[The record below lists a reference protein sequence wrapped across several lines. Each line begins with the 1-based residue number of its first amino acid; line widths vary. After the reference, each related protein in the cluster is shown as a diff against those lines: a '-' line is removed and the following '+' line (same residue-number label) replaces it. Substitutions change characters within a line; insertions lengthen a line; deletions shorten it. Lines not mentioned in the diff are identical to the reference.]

1 MWRRRARSAPPCG
14 REGDG
19 GHRRAAL
26 LPGWGLRAQAW
37 IAALSVSSV
46 ASLCGVGLP
55 WGLSSPATIVMDQVM
70 QFVEPSRQF
79 VKDSIRLV
87 KRCTK
92 PDRKEFQ
99 KIAMATAIG
108 FAIMGF
114 IGFFVKLIHIPINN
128 IIVGG

>member
-1 MWRRRARSAPPCG
+1 
-14 REGDG
+14 
-19 GHRRAAL
+19 
-26 LPGWGLRAQAW
+26 
-37 IAALSVSSV
+37 
-46 ASLCGVGLP
+46 
-55 WGLSSPATIVMDQVM
+55 MDQVM
-70 QFVEPSRQF
+70 AFVDPFKQLS
-79 VKDSIRLV
+79 KDSIRLI

-128 IIVGG
+128 IIVIACECMCLLGPLPPPAALLLVAVHCLLVHPLLEAVQEGLGAEERRGRGRASPPCDCAHGCRV